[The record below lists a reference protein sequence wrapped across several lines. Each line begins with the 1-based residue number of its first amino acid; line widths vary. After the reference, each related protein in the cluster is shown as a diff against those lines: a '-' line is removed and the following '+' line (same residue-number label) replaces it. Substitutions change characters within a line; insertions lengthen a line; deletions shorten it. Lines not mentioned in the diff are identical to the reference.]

1 VDSALIDDREPDVNS
16 KLLRLFSAWFCCLLA
31 APSARSE
38 TAGATN
44 PDKAAIQAQIWSK
57 EQAIYAGRGRGDLE
71 PYITNTSKL
80 YVSWPPTVAAPMNY
94 AQLNMSKPKPGYD
107 HEQLTMTL
115 MDFALSGDTGII
127 YYRTHMTMRADGTP
141 TDLTYN
147 VTHTWT
153 REDGV
158 WRVLGGMAR
167 LESAPVAR

>member
-1 VDSALIDDREPDVNS
+1 VNS

-38 TAGATN
+38 TAGAAAASN

-115 MDFALSGDTGII
+115 MDFALSGDTAII